1 MFNKISYYTICFIF
15 LIVWS
20 THLSEA
26 TTNCDQSFTFLL
38 ATADHNPDFWVIEDV
53 GGECSYTHLIQIL
66 VEDTVVTCVS
76 ISRIGYGNWKWL
88 QENAKYIVS
97 VPVKELVNENGV
109 WSIPGLSWF
118 IEAPPMD
125 STLLKLFQ
133 KEYYAGR
140 ERSWNE
146 LYGTKGICVPSTEG
160 IDFNLIYYFPEG
172 LYVDYTISKAYY
184 FPYSGY
190 ILVFT
195 NQSRMASGAD
205 TLHGFLLLKT
215 VKDRSLKEER

>member
-1 MFNKISYYTICFIF
+1 MN
-15 LIVWS
+15 
-20 THLSEA
+20 
-26 TTNCDQSFTFLL
+26 Q
-38 ATADHNPDFWVIEDV
+38 
-53 GGECSYTHLIQIL
+53 
-66 VEDTVVTCVS
+66 
-76 ISRIGYGNWKWL
+76 
-88 QENAKYIVS
+88 
-97 VPVKELVNENGV
+97 NGV
-109 WSIPGLSWF
+109 WSIQGLPWH

-146 LYGTKGICVPSTEG
+146 LYGIKGISVPSTEG
-160 IDFNLIYYFPEG
+160 IDINLIYYFPEG

-184 FPYSGY
+184 FPYPGY

-205 TLHGFLLLKT
+205 TMHGFLLLKT
-215 VKDRSLKEER
+215 IEQKNMK